1 MKGYEKINNIV
12 IMNSKVLNLVYPV
25 KSYGN
30 ADLLKDQVLKEAR
43 DRSGIYR

>member
-1 MKGYEKINNIV
+1 MDN
-12 IMNSKVLNLVYPV
+12 KVLNLVSPV